1 MASISATGS
10 KNHHTF
16 TLEVWENSYSV
27 DNNNSSVHY
36 KLTAGASSFNFNWT
50 SKSVT
55 YTIDIGGN
63 VGSISSGYYPKNS
76 SWVVLEGDCNV
87 GHEDDGSKTM
97 GFSFS
102 VSDGINQS
110 YTTGNCSAWGQLTLT
125 TIPRASQPSCVTWPY
140 NTQNVGYL
148 GDTITIHM
156 NRKSSSFTHT
166 VRYGWGDK
174 SGVIGT
180 GVTDNCRW
188 TIPLNFAENIPDTTE
203 GTGAIYVDTYNG
215 ASFVGTKS
223 CQFTCYINSSTH
235 KPSVGS
241 VYYIQTNENTK
252 NFFNGDNK
260 VVVQNFS
267 SLSVT
272 FSGCSGFYG
281 STIKEYKVNCSGV
294 IYTSTSPTV
303 TVSGVTNNNSL
314 ECQVV
319 DSRGIT
325 SNIKTL
331 GFDFYYP
338 YSAPSVSDLY
348 LKRVNDIEDVVL
360 FGFKSIFCET
370 AILGD
375 FGTLT
380 IEYRYKKSGEQD
392 YGSYI
397 TIPNSGAIQ
406 EVFDLTLEDKF
417 DTESNYIFELSL
429 RDYFSQYTTTLLLST
444 AQPELSIRKDM
455 VGINCVPQRDKI
467 AALQVNG
474 YGFSK
479 CLNTTIDT
487 SVGIVS
493 IARVGNVVSVCLDTN
508 QAKLPSAIAW
518 SSALLFTL
526 PDGFKP
532 ISRALAPIW
541 LDKNETNPSTDSV
554 YFAWVYTDGNVYIIT
569 RSTAFTTYKTNY
581 GAWLY
586 ASFITGDDWP
596 SGY

>member
-10 KNHHTF
+10 KDHHTF

-36 KLTAGASSFNFNWT
+36 KLTAGSSSWDFNWT

-55 YTIDIGGN
+55 YNINVGGN
-63 VGSISSGYYPKNS
+63 GFSKSSGYYPKNA
-76 SWVVLEGDCNV
+76 SWIVLEGNCTV
-87 GHEDDGSKTM
+87 GHDSDGSKTID
-97 GFSFS
+97 FSFS
-102 VSDGINQS
+102 VSDGIGQS
-110 YTTGNCSAWGQLTLT
+110 YTTGDCSATGKLTLT
-125 TIPRASQPSCVTWPY
+125 TIPRASQPSCISWPH
-140 NTQNVGYL
+140 NTKNIGCF
-148 GDTITIHM
+148 GDTITIHC
-156 NRKSSSFTHT
+156 NRKSSSFTHYVYAKFGSKT
-166 VRYGWGDK
+166 VEIAKGA
-174 SGVIGT
+174 
-180 GVTDNCRW
+180 TDNCRW
-188 TIPLNFAENIPDTTE
+188 TIPVDLLTEIPNNTVGLGNVFLDTWN
-203 GTGAIYVDTYNG
+203 GNTY
-215 ASFVGTKS
+215 VGTKS
-223 CQFTCYINSSTH
+223 CEFECYVNSNSH
-235 KPSVGS
+235 KPTVGS
-241 VYYIQTNENTK
+241 AYYVQTNENTK

-281 STIKEYKVNCSGV
+281 SGIREYKVNCSGV
-294 IYTSTSPTV
+294 TYTSTSPTV
-303 TVSGVTNNNSL
+303 TVSNVTNGNSL

-319 DSRGIT
+319 DSRGIP
-325 SNIKTL
+325 SNIKTISYE
-331 GFDFYYP
+331 FYYP
-338 YSAPSVSDLY
+338 YTNPSISDLY

-375 FGTLT
+375 LGTLT
-380 IEYRYKKSGEQD
+380 IEYRYKKSSERD
-392 YGSYI
+392 YGSYVSI
-397 TIPNSGAIQ
+397 SNSGVTQ
-406 EVFDLTLEDKF
+406 EVFDLTLEEKF
-417 DTESNYIFELSL
+417 DTESNYIFELRL

-479 CLNTTIDT
+479 CLNITIDT

-554 YFAWVYTDGNVYIIT
+554 YFAWVYPDGNVYIIT

>member
-87 GHEDDGSKTM
+87 GHENDGSKTM

-148 GDTITIHM
+148 GDIITIHM

-188 TIPLNFAENIPDTTE
+188 TIPLNFAENIPNTTE

-281 STIKEYKVNCSGV
+281 STINEYKVNCSGV

-303 TVSGVTNNNSL
+303 TVSEVTNNNSL

-331 GFDFYYP
+331 GFDSYYP

-348 LKRVNDIEDVVL
+348 LKRVNDIEDVAL
-360 FGFKSIFCET
+360 FGFKSIFSET

-375 FGTLT
+375 IGNLT
-380 IEYRYKKSGEQD
+380 IEYRYKKSGEQN
-392 YGSYI
+392 YGSYF
-397 TIPNSGAIQ
+397 TISNSRVTQ
-406 EVFDLTLEDKF
+406 QNFDLTLEDKF

-455 VGINCVPQRDKI
+455 VGINCVPQKDKLASLQIDGQPLIDFIVEQGTSGIWTYRKWNSGI
-467 AALQVNG
+467 AECWGTTSEITITGCETWGSIYIADGVITEQTYPFN
-474 YGFSK
+474 FIEIPK
-479 CLNTTIDT
+479 CTITPKLVSYNFWIYPFKKGTVSNT
-487 SVGIVS
+487 GKYS
-493 IARVGNVVSVCLDTN
+493 IARGSNASN
-508 QAKLPSAIAW
+508 FAIQA
-518 SSALLFTL
+518 
-526 PDGFKP
+526 D
-532 ISRALAPIW
+532 
-541 LDKNETNPSTDSV
+541 
-554 YFAWVYTDGNVYIIT
+554 
-569 RSTAFTTYKTNY
+569 
-581 GAWLY
+581 LY
-586 ASFITGDDWP
+586 VIGKWK
-596 SGY
+596 